1 MSRDVSFKLT
11 TLTPLWTGGVN
22 DRCDRLHETG
32 IIGSLRWWFEAL
44 VRGLGGEACD
54 PTEHRCPIVEGDDK
68 DPKYCPACLIFGATG
83 LKRAFRIYWEDE
95 IEKPNTSGRLKIR
108 VNNNTGWYLYRGLLF
123 SKASGRLLI
132 DRTPSDINKEG
143 VIQII
148 TLVLKLASEWGGL
161 GARTQQGYGVVN
173 INDGP
178 ELDLEKALAVLE
190 TLVKSNG
197 EKKNITSTQHN
208 DPRLDYFFFSKI
220 RVKANRAIKL
230 FSNKRLLSVYPKDEF
245 DYYLKK
251 DILPVAPVIRYYL
264 REMARN
270 NIRVNNIPNAP
281 ARWRLL
287 GVLKG
292 IYHKRDYRKFMYYC
306 AECDSLWQ
314 QMPKREGHKC
324 KSKVSMVCTA
334 CKGSNEKETM
344 ERYKSLINVSHAYKV
359 NRNEYE
365 LRIWG

>member
-108 VNNNTGWYLYRGLLF
+108 GLLF

-208 DPRLDYFFFSKI
+208 DPRLDYFFFSKC
-220 RVKANRAIKL
+220 V
-230 FSNKRLLSVYPKDEF
+230 
-245 DYYLKK
+245 
-251 DILPVAPVIRYYL
+251 
-264 REMARN
+264 
-270 NIRVNNIPNAP
+270 
-281 ARWRLL
+281 
-287 GVLKG
+287 
-292 IYHKRDYRKFMYYC
+292 
-306 AECDSLWQ
+306 
-314 QMPKREGHKC
+314 
-324 KSKVSMVCTA
+324 
-334 CKGSNEKETM
+334 
-344 ERYKSLINVSHAYKV
+344 
-359 NRNEYE
+359 
-365 LRIWG
+365 